1 MSSKIISTER
11 GPLSDSGS
19 PGYEVSPAGSPLKR
33 LNYFDGKFLRAEGF
47 REEQDYVRTLAAFNG
62 RAVGSGIVY
71 GMDAELAD
79 GDMLRV
85 LPGMAVEPSGRTLV
99 LAGAAE
105 VSVAELIA
113 KSRGATAQTAG
124 GTTASATG
132 EFGDCTPAPSAA
144 PAGGGEADLFLVTA
158 HATDWLCGQEDVYG
172 LLCQQACYTESQHP
186 YIKEGVVLRA
196 TPLTL
201 STPLITSSVVSL
213 EDVLYR
219 RSRVASAYF
228 ADEATCPADQISHE
242 GLLGGVWCKGAP
254 ARVGDG
260 VPLAILG
267 RRDGGTDFLDMWSAR
282 RELIDPSPRRYWAWR
297 MRMRPWD
304 VFLAQVLQFQ
314 CQLSRALRALPKPKS
329 TGDLCRDEVRN
340 ASAVMEEVAGRFTEL
355 KKKYEAGT
363 GTRSVKIDKQFF
375 DTALPMLLEG
385 VDKVRVNLTGILRS
399 PVGAPKRILL
409 ERGIVELPSGGYL
422 PVATDGGT
430 VNDQVRALLGEGL
443 DLRFCVVRPDYVAH
457 ALEEVQ
463 HMDRIS
469 LVQGL
474 DDPKAKPH
482 VDILVPDGEATTAE
496 QQQVG
501 RGYDVRLALGTLLL
515 TLGGSSNPP
524 VRVREMRT
532 VNVADTQNS
541 ADTQNA
547 TDAQSA
553 TDMQNVAVPRMIASE
568 NPVFPGVLHGAGR
581 GEILAGG
588 GAAFHFAG
596 LATVDRVGATALM
609 GSCAEARIL
618 PDLQE
623 VYRFM
628 AASPSGGSSAGQE
641 SAGGTAGARDTTG
654 GAGGAGSMSEYADL
668 LAGGTSDFRVLEK
681 AVATPSAAIWASMS
695 TARDPF
701 ALGRGDA
708 TALHLEMYF
717 LITSSTSVLRRR
729 IRFDGNLLADAP
741 AGRTLN
747 GEAITGTFTGE
758 MLAGTE
764 TTFLNGVVK
773 LRRSAA
779 GAHPD
784 VEVWMEERQLFVLTA
799 RRQWTST
806 TDAMVCASME
816 PAATSTGNFDQG
828 GVAGGA
834 TMPLI
839 SAAQR
844 IEDAALAPGSTA
856 YADST
861 DALDLFASH
870 GEPGLAAAWRRTLFP
885 PTKPAVDS
893 LVINPRHGWVLFA
906 RRREE
911 RCGGVEPVA
920 PAPRQRFQVLHLTVS
935 REQWKVLLARLDAGN
950 DGIWKEF
957 TLTPVGWVDFPA
969 GERVPMNAAA
979 DLVRA
984 WLARDLQ
991 VEPLVMGAVAQDDY
1005 GTGGRVLAEGRL
1017 DKVVARLG
1025 QLGTVDPNVDLR
1037 VLPSVPAN
1045 VSTAGFD
1052 GAMVMVTSQVLIQR
1066 VVARDKITVKK
1077 DVTAKTGTID
1087 VVVRDRRG
1095 APVKGAKVSLWG
1107 CGPQSTATDQANQ
1120 VAGHCTS
1127 AKQAADRLTDA
1138 QGATTFSGLSLDF
1151 HQVTVDPTSVDRKTA
1166 LPFGGKWTVDLSKDA
1181 TATVEFT
1188 VA

>member
-11 GPLSDSGS
+11 GPLSDAGS
-19 PGYEVSPAGSPLKR
+19 PGYEVSPAGSPLTR

-47 REEQDYVRTLAAFNG
+47 REEQSYVRMLAALG
-62 RAVGSGIVY
+62 VRAVGAGIVY
-71 GMDAELAD
+71 GMDAELAE

-85 LPGMAVEPSGRTLV
+85 LPGLAMEPSGRALV
-99 LAGAAE
+99 LASQAE
-105 VSVAELIA
+105 VSISELIA
-113 KSRGATAQTAG
+113 KSRGAPTQDG
-124 GTTASATG
+124 NGTTASVTG
-132 EFGDCTPAPSAA
+132 EFGDCTPAPGA
-144 PAGGGEADLFLVTA
+144 PPASPTAEADLFLVTA

-172 LLCQQACYTESQHP
+172 LLCQQACYTETQHP

-196 TPLTL
+196 TPLRL
-201 STPLITSSVVSL
+201 STPLITSSAVSL

-228 ADEATCPADQISHE
+228 ADEATCPADQISHA

-260 VPLAILG
+260 VALAILG
-267 RRDGGTDFLDMWSAR
+267 RSAGGTDFLDMWSAR

-314 CQLSRALRALPKPKS
+314 CQLSGVLSTPPKPKS

-355 KKKYEAGT
+355 KKKYDT
-363 GTRSVKIDKQFF
+363 GTQAKSATSDKTFLDQ
-375 DTALPMLLEG
+375 AIPMLMESM
-385 VDKVRVNLTGILRS
+385 DKVRVNLSGILRA

-474 DDPKAKPH
+474 DNAKAKPR
-482 VDILVPDGEATTAE
+482 VDILVPDGVATTAE
-496 QQQVG
+496 HQQVG
-501 RGYDVRLALGTLLL
+501 RGYDMKLALSTALL
-515 TLGGSSNPP
+515 TMGGSSTGQTQGNQLGEATGLQDGK
-524 VRVREMRT
+524 VQQRIAVTNRVF
-532 VNVADTQNS
+532 S
-541 ADTQNA
+541 
-547 TDAQSA
+547 
-553 TDMQNVAVPRMIASE
+553 
-568 NPVFPGVLHGAGR
+568 GVLHGAAR
-581 GEILAGG
+581 GETLTGG

-596 LATVDRVGATALM
+596 LVTPDREGALALM
-609 GSCAEARIL
+609 ASCAQAEIL
-618 PDLQE
+618 PDLQK
-623 VYRFM
+623 VYSLM
-628 AASPSGGSSAGQE
+628 TDAPSGSSSTGQD
-641 SAGGTAGARDTTG
+641 ATGAQG
-654 GAGGAGSMSEYADL
+654 GAGGTGNTSEYIDVLDSEMAK
-668 LAGGTSDFRVLEK
+668 FRTLET
-681 AVATPSAAIWASMS
+681 AVDTPSAAMWASMN

-717 LITSSTSVLRRR
+717 LLASGTNVLRRR

-741 AGRTLN
+741 ASRTLN
-747 GEAITGTFTGE
+747 GEAMTGTFTGE
-758 MLAGTE
+758 MLAGTQ
-764 TTFLNGVVK
+764 TTFLSGFVK
-773 LRRSAA
+773 LRRTSA

-799 RRQWTST
+799 RRHWTSN
-806 TDAMVCASME
+806 TDAMVCASARTGG
-816 PAATSTGNFDQG
+816 AASTGNFDQG
-828 GVAGGA
+828 GVTRG
-834 TMPLI
+834 TTTLPLI
-839 SAAQR
+839 SASQS
-844 IEDAALAPGSTA
+844 IDDAALSPGSSA

-861 DALDLFASH
+861 DALDLFATH
-870 GEPGLAAAWRRTLFP
+870 GEGGLAAAWRRTLFP
-885 PTKPAVDS
+885 PKKATTDA
-893 LVINPRHGWVLFA
+893 LVIKPRLGWVLFA

-911 RCGGVEPVA
+911 RCGGVTQVVTP
-920 PAPRQRFQVLHLTVS
+920 PQQRFQALHLSVS
-935 REQWKVLLARLDAGN
+935 REQWKALLAGLDAGN

-969 GERVPMNAAA
+969 GERVPVNAAA
-979 DLVRA
+979 DLVHA
-984 WLARDLQ
+984 WLARNLQ
-991 VEPLVMGAVAQDDY
+991 NEPLVMGAVAQDDY
-1005 GTGGRVLAEGRL
+1005 GSGGQALARGRVE
-1017 DKVVARLG
+1017 KVVARLG
-1025 QLGTVDPNVDLR
+1025 QVGNVASNVDLR

-1045 VSTAGFD
+1045 VSPAGFD
-1052 GAMVMVTSQVLIQR
+1052 GAMVLVTSQLVIQE
-1066 VVARDKITVKK
+1066 VVTKDKITVKK
-1077 DVTAKTGTID
+1077 EVAIKTGTIK
-1087 VVVRDRRG
+1087 VVVHDRQG
-1095 APVKGAKVSLWG
+1095 APVQGAKVSLWG

-1127 AKQAADRLTDA
+1127 AKVTSDQATDA
-1138 QGATTFSGLSLDF
+1138 QGTTVFPGLSLDF

-1166 LPFGGKWTVDLSKDA
+1166 VPFGGKWTVDLSKDP
-1181 TATVEFT
+1181 TPTVEFT